1 MTTTIL
7 ICSYLEPELVERI
20 EREGDVTVIYR
31 PDLLPTPRYTC
42 DHTGTPRELSEA
54 QVAQWR
60 DALAR
65 AEVTF
70 DFDWLEV
77 AHMTENC
84 PKLRWIQ
91 GTSAGIGGLMER
103 TGLNAAPLV
112 TTTAGGV
119 HGVPLAEFALTGAL
133 YFTKGLVT
141 LRRWQAAHHWQ
152 RFTTQQLRGRRALVV
167 GLGGMGREIV
177 RLFDAVGVEAWG
189 MGRPG
194 REYRV
199 AGLSRL
205 VERRDLD
212 SALPEVDVLVLSC
225 PLTKE
230 TEGMIGAAQIALLP
244 AHAVVVNVSRGQL
257 VDQVALTEA
266 LRTGRLAGACL
277 DVFDVEPLPPED
289 PLWDLDNVIVSP
301 HSASTVASENE
312 ALVDLFID
320 NLGRFRRGEPLKNL
334 YDPVAGY

>member
-1 MTTTIL
+1 MTTTIV

-20 EREGDVTVIYR
+20 EREDDVTVVYR
-31 PDLLPTPRYTC
+31 PDLLPVPRYTC

-54 QVAQWR
+54 EAMQWR
-60 DALAR
+60 AELAR

-70 DFDWLEV
+70 DFDWLDV
-77 AHMTENC
+77 ARMTENC
-84 PKLRWIQ
+84 PHLRWIQ

-112 TTTAGGV
+112 ATTAGGI
-119 HGVPLAEFALTGAL
+119 HSVPLAEFALTGAL
-133 YFTKGLVT
+133 YFTKGLAT
-141 LRRWQAAHHWQ
+141 LRRWQEAHHWQ

-167 GLGGMGREIV
+167 GLGGIGREIV
-177 RLFDAVGVEAWG
+177 RLFDAIGVEAWG

-194 REYRV
+194 RDYHV

-205 VERRDLD
+205 VERADLD
-212 SALPEVDVLVLSC
+212 SVLPQADILILAC
-225 PLTKE
+225 PLTRE

-244 AHAVVVNVSRGQL
+244 SHAVVVNVSRGQL
-257 VDQVALTEA
+257 VDQGALTDA
-266 LRTGRLAGACL
+266 LRAYRLAGACL
-277 DVFDVEPLPPED
+277 DVFAVEPLPPED

-301 HSASTVASENE
+301 HSASTVATENE

-320 NLGRFRRGEPLKNL
+320 NLGRLRRGESLKNL